1 MHHFRASRLCK
12 QWRLL
17 WRMLSI

>member
-1 MHHFRASRLCK
+1 MHRFRASRLCK

>member
-12 QWRLL
+12 QWRIL